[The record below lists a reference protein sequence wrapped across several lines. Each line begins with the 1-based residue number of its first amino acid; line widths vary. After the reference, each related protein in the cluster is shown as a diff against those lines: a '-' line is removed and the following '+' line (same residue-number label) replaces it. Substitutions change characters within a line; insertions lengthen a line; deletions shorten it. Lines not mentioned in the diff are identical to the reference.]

1 MNMQTL
7 EKHTADVILQRPIK
21 ITIGDKEYAMA
32 QPTLATLVLVSEAV
46 AALPEVSLTEDNIV
60 VDVIREAR
68 HLKGIAEVAAIM
80 LLGEKNLTATERRK
94 VTKPGKKHLWGLWQD
109 DDIEVEE
116 EVVVDR
122 KAELAHE
129 LMHCNM
135 RDLNAAIGM
144 MMRCM
149 HTEDFF
155 VIASFLTSINLT
167 KPTRKEATTTAFG
180 R

>member
-21 ITIGDKEYAMA
+21 ITIGDKEYDMA

-80 LLGEKNLTATERRK
+80 LLGEKNLTATERRC
-94 VTKPGKKHLWGLWQD
+94 KKYLWGLWKS
-109 DDIEVEE
+109 EE

-129 LMHCNM
+129 LMHCNI